1 MMRRAFRAAALVAL
15 TVVGAGCSSIP
26 MSLRPDTMQISA
38 DFDSAAGLFVGNEV
52 SVLGVPVGRVDA
64 IEQRG
69 AFVEVRMTIEEGIEL
84 PADAMAAL
92 VSPQLITNRHVELT
106 PAYTGEGPT
115 LTDGTHIPVARTRT
129 PVELDRILRNF
140 EQLGASLKGGST
152 DGPMASRVLFPML
165 DGNGERIRETLDALA
180 GAFEVTLANRDQISS
195 TIVELNELTAVVAG
209 NDQTVRDFSARL
221 TELVTLLAEQAP
233 GLAAV
238 LAQVNDFVANTSTV
252 LTENRV
258 PLTDAVNRLVGI
270 TAQMRD
276 NARGLTEIVDV
287 APLLFENLSRSV
299 STEHQ
304 AMRLHL
310 LTDKSLLDNEILS
323 TLCAR
328 LALRADGCRTG
339 KLMDFGPDF
348 GLTAALLGLT
358 E

>member
-1 MMRRAFRAAALVAL
+1 MRRAIRAAVLVAL
-15 TVVGAGCSSIP
+15 TVAGAGCSSIP
-26 MSLRPDTMQISA
+26 MSLRPDTMRISA

-69 AFVEVRMTIEEGIEL
+69 AYVEVRMTIEEDTEL

-106 PAYTGEGPT
+106 PAYTGAGPT
-115 LTDGTHIPVARTRT
+115 LTDGTHIPLTRTRT

-140 EQLGASLKGGST
+140 EQLGAALRGDDT
-152 DGPMASRVLFPML
+152 EGPMASRVLFPML
-165 DGNGERIRETLDALA
+165 DGNGDRIRETLDALA
-180 GAFEVTLANRDQISS
+180 GAFEVTLANRDQITS
-195 TIVELNELTAVVAG
+195 TVVELNELTAVVAG

-238 LAQVNDFVANTSTV
+238 LAQIDDFIANTSTV
-252 LTENRV
+252 LAENQV
-258 PLTDAVNRLVGI
+258 PLTDAVRRLVGI

-323 TLCAR
+323 TLCER